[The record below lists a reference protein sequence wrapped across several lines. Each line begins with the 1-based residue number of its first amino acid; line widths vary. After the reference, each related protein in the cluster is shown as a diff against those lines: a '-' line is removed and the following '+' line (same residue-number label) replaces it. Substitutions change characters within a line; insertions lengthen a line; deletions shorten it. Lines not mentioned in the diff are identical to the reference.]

1 MDDFAAGTIIP
12 DFDKIISIIL
22 LREIFVS
29 LILQSMTHFKS
40 MYTLAAASAIIN
52 NCDHLLYLGTQDIK
66 TAEFIGYRAFKNPEK
81 VFCMPNNKAI
91 LITKGEKAVEVNK
104 IKPYSTMPASSKR
117 KNEYKVKE
125 IVA

>member
-1 MDDFAAGTIIP
+1 MKKSSVLEKIFVNYTSLFSCNTPRKSEPILIYNILCAQADENEDGRLCVSVRIIMDDFAAGTIIP

-52 NCDHLLYLGTQDIK
+52 NCDHLLYLGT
-66 TAEFIGYRAFKNPEK
+66 
-81 VFCMPNNKAI
+81 
-91 LITKGEKAVEVNK
+91 
-104 IKPYSTMPASSKR
+104 
-117 KNEYKVKE
+117 
-125 IVA
+125 